1 MGDRATTIPA
11 SDYIDAER
19 FEAEKRVLFDRLPL
33 VVAPSALLPAV
44 RTAVTHD
51 DYGWPFLLTRDEGG
65 RAHVLANVC
74 RHRGTRLVEQEGVV
88 PAKRIVCPYH
98 AWAYR
103 PDGTL
108 TGMPRAECFPD
119 LKLED
124 NGLTA
129 FAMRES
135 GGLIW
140 VARDEDADFSAVEAL
155 APDMDAFGLA
165 DMHLYRRHTHAVAAN
180 WKQVI
185 DAFLESYHV
194 QRLHADSI
202 GPFFADGITAADR
215 IGPHQRAAVGR
226 AASVATIDPHDW
238 DALRRTVTYTYH
250 LFPNAVIV
258 VSPDYVNL
266 MVVTPQSIG
275 TCRVEDFMLIPEAPQ
290 TTQAEDHWRRS
301 WELLDEQ
308 AFGNEDF
315 RAAALCQRG
324 LESGL
329 LQELTLGRLEAGLAE
344 FHAQVDALLSAEG
357 G

>member
-1 MGDRATTIPA
+1 
-11 SDYIDAER
+11 
-19 FEAEKRVLFDRLPL
+19 
-33 VVAPSALLPAV
+33 
-44 RTAVTHD
+44 
-51 DYGWPFLLTRDEGG
+51 
-65 RAHVLANVC
+65 
-74 RHRGTRLVEQEGVV
+74 
-88 PAKRIVCPYH
+88 
-98 AWAYR
+98 
-103 PDGTL
+103 
-108 TGMPRAECFPD
+108 MPRSECFP
-119 LKLED
+119 
-124 NGLTA
+124 GLSPGDHGLA
-129 FAMRES
+129 RFAIRES
-135 GGLIW
+135 AGLIW
-140 VARDEDADFSAVEAL
+140 IARDDQADFSAVEAL
-155 APDMDAFGLA
+155 AADLDAFGLA
-165 DMHLYRRHTHAVAAN
+165 DMHLYRRRTHDVAAN

-226 AASVATIDPHDW
+226 AASVANINTRDW
-238 DALRRTVTYTYH
+238 CALRQAVTFTYH

-266 MVVTPQSIG
+266 LVVMPQSVG

-329 LQELTLGRLEAGLAE
+329 LPELTLGCLETGIAE
-344 FHAQVDALLSAEG
+344 FHRQVDGLVSAFG